1 MDTAEFTRRQI
12 ALEITTLHR
21 DADRL
26 AEETRRY
33 AATVGAT
40 AAGNPAPGDARRI
53 AELALQVAQQ
63 AARVQGIQ
71 DTADYTTDRTA
82 GGAR

>member
-1 MDTAEFTRRQI
+1 MDTADFTRRQI
-12 ALEITTLHR
+12 ALEATALRR

-26 AEETRRY
+26 AEETRTY

-40 AAGNPAPGDARRI
+40 AAGDPNPGDARRI

-63 AARVQGIQ
+63 AARLQGIQ
-71 DTADYTTDRTA
+71 ETAGYTA
-82 GGAR
+82 GGDR